1 MDAELY
7 AVQTRPKP
15 YLIEFDRYGKVELG
29 WSTPV
34 KAVEDVGSID
44 TVTVAVKE
52 KDVQQMDKVIEQVWI
67 VNRDVM
73 ENKVESY
80 SLQPAIQVIYMP
92 W

>member
-1 MDAELY
+1 M
-7 AVQTRPKP
+7 
-15 YLIEFDRYGKVELG
+15 
-29 WSTPV
+29 

-52 KDVQQMDKVIEQVWI
+52 KDVQEMDKVLEQVWI
-67 VNRDVM
+67 VNRDVG

>member
-1 MDAELY
+1 M
-7 AVQTRPKP
+7 
-15 YLIEFDRYGKVELG
+15 
-29 WSTPV
+29 

-52 KDVQQMDKVIEQVWI
+52 KDVQEMDKVLEQAWI
-67 VNRDVM
+67 VNRDVG

>member
-1 MDAELY
+1 M
-7 AVQTRPKP
+7 
-15 YLIEFDRYGKVELG
+15 
-29 WSTPV
+29 

-52 KDVQQMDKVIEQVWI
+52 KDVQEMDKVLEQVWI
-67 VNRDVM
+67 INRDVG